1 MLKSAQMVPAFALEQ
16 EVGSG
21 KAFGL
26 TFGFGADLPSDLVPR
41 ATPGIARLA
50 LCPLE
55 ERSTDTPA
63 LPAQGR
69 ETLSSECLI

>member
-1 MLKSAQMVPAFALEQ
+1 MVPAFALEQ

-55 ERSTDTPA
+55 ERSTDTPD
-63 LPAQGR
+63 PAVKDWEPR
-69 ETLSSECLI
+69 EVACLI